1 MLPYLNSNRKS
12 ERDTVAFGGINYGE
26 GAGEG
31 ELRESAGLSSASY
44 PALSPRAPRKTEREY
59 YQKPDAVFAWNKLVE
74 VSGGLLKYDGRDM
87 CTVSEGEKQFAV
99 VANKL
104 VVFPDKKV
112 LDLNALTVKSYGET
126 VDAENE
132 GVTTVTKNSIT
143 LATSVTLGHG
153 TRALPYVT
161 YGNPHY
167 MTGALAK
174 ENQEKWIAG
183 EGPLDIMN
191 SPQFLSIECKFYS
204 DKTLSHW
211 VGKLLGA
218 RKTEM
223 GDYVPLVG
231 WKETDAEGYWKQGTE
246 WEGEPNTDG
255 VYLRITKATGRDL
268 GEDGGAVSFEYD
280 ILSDIEAPPVFDQRF
295 APGDRV
301 KVTLDGNDYHLI
313 VKTASGLQITFETSE
328 LPEMVTH
335 NAVTISHDYPDL
347 DFICAKDNRLWGV
360 CSADQTIYVSALGKP
375 MDFSD
380 YSGEGN
386 DSYAVAVGSAGE
398 FTGITA
404 YSDSVLVWK
413 ENLLYK
419 VLGSTPSEYR
429 YYEYNVS
436 GIQSGCNASQTI
448 INEVLYFLGREG
460 VYAYAGDVPQLVSVA
475 FGERRYSD
483 GRAGTDGQRYYI
495 SMRDDASGEWGL
507 WCYDTLRGIWIR
519 EDATEAA
526 GFARLG
532 KTLYMASAT
541 DNRLY
546 ALNAGGDEVVPW
558 SAEFAAWDETTL
570 HRKRYTRITL
580 RLELTEGAW
589 AMVELNP
596 DGRGWRHAYTT
607 RRTQRGT
614 VSIPIAPMHCDHLQ
628 VRISGEGDVVL
639 RGMEREFAVGS
650 ERG

>member
-1 MLPYLNSNRKS
+1 MLPYLTGTRKT

-31 ELRESAGLSSASY
+31 ELSESAGLSSTSY
-44 PALSPRAPRKTEREY
+44 PALSPRAPRKVEREY

-104 VVFPDKKV
+104 VVFPDMKV
-112 LDLNALTVKSYGET
+112 LDLNALTVKDYGSPIKSEQ
-126 VDAENE
+126 DS
-132 GVTTVTKNSIT
+132 VTTVTANSITFANSIT
-143 LATSVTLGHG
+143 LGHG
-153 TRALPYVT
+153 SGSCVSQSRAFMEAVLSQSAAEAWLETGEIPRVFGDGEHLGIW
-161 YGNPHY
+161 GNPGDS
-167 MTGALAK
+167 MA
-174 ENQEKWIAG
+174 N
-183 EGPLDIMN
+183 
-191 SPQFLSIECKFYS
+191 
-204 DKTLSHW
+204 W
-211 VGKLLGA
+211 VGDRLAATKTNLGEYIPL
-218 RKTEM
+218 K
-223 GDYVPLVG
+223 GDIE
-231 WKETDAEGYWKQGTE
+231 WDAESGGWDTSSKNWRGV
-246 WEGEPNTDG
+246 PNTDG
-255 VYLRITKATGRDL
+255 VYLYVTKS
-268 GEDGGAVSFEYD
+268 DGKIVDPLKAVVFEYD
-280 ILSDIEAPPVFDQRF
+280 IRSDLENPPIFTGKFDV
-295 APGDRV
+295 GDRV
-301 KVTLDGNDYHLI
+301 IVEIDGTEYKRVVASVDSL
-313 VKTASGLQITFETSE
+313 KLTFTTSGL
-328 LPEMVTH
+328 PAMVTQ
-335 NAVTISHDYPDL
+335 NVVAIKHDVPDL

-360 CSADQTIYVSALGKP
+360 RSADQTIYVSALGKP
-375 MDFSD
+375 MDFFD

-404 YSDSVLVWK
+404 YSDSVLIWK

-419 VLGSTPSEYR
+419 VLGSAPSDYR
-429 YYEYNVS
+429 YYEYAVS
-436 GIQSGCNASQTI
+436 GVQQGCNASQTI

-460 VYAYAGDVPQLVSVA
+460 VYAYAGDVPQLVSMA
-475 FGERRYSD
+475 FGERRFSD

-507 WCYDTLRGIWIR
+507 WCYDTLRGIWMR
-519 EDATEAA
+519 EDNTEAA

-532 KTLYMASAT
+532 KTLYMMSET

-546 ALNAGGDEVVPW
+546 ALNAGGSENVAW

-607 RRTQRGT
+607 RRTERGT
-614 VSIPIAPMHCDHLQ
+614 VNIPIAPMRCDRLK
-628 VRISGEGDVVL
+628 VRISGEGEVVL